1 MILSVFI
8 SKRFALVVLDVF
20 HFSVVISFLCSKKNH
35 MYEINTDECRN
46 LSINMKVILVHTLGQ
61 KNSQFTPD
69 ISSIV
74 STKQTY
80 PDLSTPHPDDSNQIG
95 CQKIPVLK
103 STVGSLS
110 STLSR
115 SPCSA
120 YSPINCVVII
130 SIMTSVDDMRC
141 HFLIIVRSSCKTKRT
156 CNLQFTRSVMIYVLI
171 LL

>member
-20 HFSVVISFLCSKKNH
+20 HFSVVISF
-35 MYEINTDECRN
+35 
-46 LSINMKVILVHTLGQ
+46 
-61 KNSQFTPD
+61 
-69 ISSIV
+69 
-74 STKQTY
+74 